1 VLVRKCCG
9 MLLML
14 QACCAGAAYAAA
26 ILVLPLGQG
35 ERAYLRQM
43 LTMTMTM
50 PVAPTAMLTP
60 MLIDGA
66 DGATSREGA
75 LMRKSMWRAV
85 VLRGTVRAAA
95 LGCCGCGGGRL
106 HWRGAADAG
115 QVIGSCGGV
124 GQATRAR
131 PPAVVDDKAMVAV

>member
-1 VLVRKCCG
+1 MLVRKCCG

-35 ERAYLRQM
+35 ERTYLRQM

-60 MLIDGA
+60 VLIDGA

-75 LMRKSMWRAV
+75 REVWNGERCANAV
-85 VLRGTVRAAA
+85 RHPCR
-95 LGCCGCGGGRL
+95 
-106 HWRGAADAG
+106 
-115 QVIGSCGGV
+115 QV
-124 GQATRAR
+124 
-131 PPAVVDDKAMVAV
+131 